1 MWKITVDGDLDKK
14 MARFRSN
21 ADIVRRYR
29 VAVTDLAQS
38 ADPTRVGRRK
48 RGSLRQLYSYDLT
61 KSFRLLYSVDRRGM
75 EIHLVDLD
83 DHKNLYGRD

>member
-1 MWKITVDGDLDKK
+1 MWKIAADGDLDKK

-21 ADIVRRYR
+21 AGIVGRYR

-48 RGSLRQLYSYDLT
+48 RGSLR
-61 KSFRLLYSVDRRGM
+61 
-75 EIHLVDLD
+75 
-83 DHKNLYGRD
+83 